1 MLTSLL
7 FLSFL
12 TYGILHVCPLSHY
25 HSTVNAYNTG
35 GAPLGYFDWAMIGQL
50 LANGAE
56 SAAMFGATAAAM
68 DYCMEKG
75 YISKFP
81 G

>member
-1 MLTSLL
+1 MVSLTDT
-7 FLSFL
+7 FLSL
-12 TYGILHVCPLSHY
+12 ILVLVLLNVQSLKHTVHY
-25 HSTVNAYNTG
+25 ITG
-35 GAPLGYFDWAMIGQL
+35 GAPLGYLNWAMIGQL

-56 SAAMFGATAAAM
+56 SAAMFGATAFAM

>member
-1 MLTSLL
+1 MCKNNV
-7 FLSFL
+7 FN
-12 TYGILHVCPLSHY
+12 LSHNTLL
-25 HSTVNAYNTG
+25 HHTG
-35 GAPLGYFDWAMIGQL
+35 GAPLGYFDWPMIGQL
-50 LANGAE
+50 LVNGAE

-68 DYCMEKG
+68 DYCMERG

>member
-1 MLTSLL
+1 
-7 FLSFL
+7 
-12 TYGILHVCPLSHY
+12 
-25 HSTVNAYNTG
+25 
-35 GAPLGYFDWAMIGQL
+35 LGYFDWAMIGQL

-56 SAAMFGATAAAM
+56 SAAMFGATAFAM

>member
-1 MLTSLL
+1 MVSLTDT
-7 FLSFL
+7 FLSL
-12 TYGILHVCPLSHY
+12 ILVLVLLNVRYTLHTH
-25 HSTVNAYNTG
+25 TIITG

-56 SAAMFGATAAAM
+56 SAAMFGATAFAM

>member
-1 MLTSLL
+1 MSAIPPTI
-7 FLSFL
+7 
-12 TYGILHVCPLSHY
+12 TLSHY
-25 HSTVNAYNTG
+25 HSNIHILSQYNTG

-56 SAAMFGATAAAM
+56 SAAMFGATAFAM

>member
-1 MLTSLL
+1 
-7 FLSFL
+7 
-12 TYGILHVCPLSHY
+12 
-25 HSTVNAYNTG
+25 
-35 GAPLGYFDWAMIGQL
+35 MIVQG

-56 SAAMFGATAAAM
+56 SAAMFGATALAIDYAM
-68 DYCMEKG
+68 ERG

>member
-1 MLTSLL
+1 MCT
-7 FLSFL
+7 
-12 TYGILHVCPLSHY
+12 IPLSHY
-25 HSTVNAYNTG
+25 HSTYNNNNNNNNNAG

-56 SAAMFGATAAAM
+56 SAAMFGATAFAM